1 MKCHLLVP
9 VCQCFLLEVLLEPGG
24 CLHWQCMCT
33 VHIPSFSM
41 HFVLLAWKKKNKA
54 SFLLLSYSLVIWAP
68 DEFLL
73 SNWDQILQ
81 GCRNTYFVFSFFCF
95 SIFIFRLCRGFFPSM
110 FICLGETGDLCDRK
124 EWKIEKFLAS
134 RRPFLIH
141 LISSLLLSV

>member
-1 MKCHLLVP
+1 MPSSSACLPVLSAGSATGARRLFALAVHVHCAHSQLLHAF
-9 VCQCFLLEVLLEPGG
+9 CAIG
-24 CLHWQCMCT
+24 M
-33 VHIPSFSM
+33 
-41 HFVLLAWKKKNKA
+41 KKKNKA